1 MERRLRLRRE
11 AEVRAARNRGK
22 AVAEGPLV
30 VRFLPQTVD
39 LPTNR
44 YTVVAGKKSGGAVQR
59 NRLKRLCREALRH
72 LHPALRPGF
81 DVVVIVRGTV
91 DEMPDYATARATLE
105 RLLRRAGLVA
115 DISAAAPGP
124 GATGRPCPPP
134 AVAKGAS

>member
-30 VRFLPQTVD
+30 VRYLPQAGEQ
-39 LPTNR
+39 PTNR
-44 YTVVAGKKSGGAVQR
+44 YAVVAGKKTGGAVQR

-81 DVVVIVRGTV
+81 DIVVIVRGTV
-91 DEMPDYATARATLE
+91 EEMPDYATARATLE
-105 RLLRRAGLVA
+105 RLFGRAGLVA
-115 DISAAAPGP
+115 DPRAAAPGP
-124 GATGRPCPPP
+124 GSAPLPE
-134 AVAKGAS
+134 GAR